1 MSNPNTDNKCP
12 DTRKD
17 PIANSVWIA
26 LNNFMDNPSEC
37 KDDVRKTCEKILAS
51 TSTDPTVIKT
61 KSDLKNLIENCEDA
75 LNSNDKAEKS
85 PVLMMILT
93 LYIESQNVFKDVP
106 EKNQDE
112 KNQDKYVPCLLE
124 AVNIILATPKIL
136 KQITCDFFPEK
147 FLPKKPFFETP
158 LGIAVIVG
166 GSVLLLAIIILIVMN
181 ANGGKRRRRK

>member
-1 MSNPNTDNKCP
+1 MSNNTDKKCP
-12 DTRKD
+12 DTGKD
-17 PIANSVWIA
+17 PIANRVWIA
-26 LNNFMDNPSEC
+26 LNNFMDSPSEY
-37 KDDVRKTCEKILAS
+37 KDDVRKTCEKILAN

-136 KQITCDFFPEK
+136 KQITCDF
-147 FLPKKPFFETP
+147 LPKKPFFETP